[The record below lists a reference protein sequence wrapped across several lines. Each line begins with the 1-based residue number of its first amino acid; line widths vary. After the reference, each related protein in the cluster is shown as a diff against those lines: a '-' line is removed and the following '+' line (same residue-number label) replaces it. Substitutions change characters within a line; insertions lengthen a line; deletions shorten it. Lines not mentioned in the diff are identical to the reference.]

1 MTTTG
6 SALDDNPP
14 VTVSHRGPSNA
25 WWIAALTG
33 GVVVTGMAYSLW
45 WATVVQHS
53 AVDYWIQPGDLLG
66 TLRISGWIEY
76 GGLSYLYSLH
86 GALVTLPG
94 FAILLT
100 PFVKLSQVMH
110 LVPATRLLPIP
121 RPTQWLLI
129 GPVSMATSAVALAG
143 LDALARTLGTS
154 LVRRRILLVA
164 EAAALWDVIVFW
176 GHPEDVLAVGLAALA
191 LSRAL
196 EGRTTSAAWFLGGAL
211 TMQLYVVLLVPI
223 FIGLLGVRRAA
234 PFLTRAALLPGAL
247 LLALAIPDPNGTLHV
262 LFDQPNFP
270 TVDHPTPW
278 VLVAP
283 HLGHG
288 VVAAGPGRL
297 IGLAA
302 ACGLGFLAAR
312 FRHDRLTIVWL
323 ASLALAVRCLT
334 EAVMDPYYV
343 APAVAVALVAVASF
357 SWRRWPW
364 AAAAGAALTVL
375 TYSRPGIWWYW
386 LEMAAGFG
394 VILAVSLPP
403 PLTSRLSR
411 VRVRTASALG
421 TLPATVNPTGAGVLP
436 VAARDGFALTAP
448 RSDKT

>member
-1 MTTTG
+1 MATTAPAPDG
-6 SALDDNPP
+6 NPP
-14 VTVSHRGPSNA
+14 VTVGHPRSSNA
-25 WWIAALTG
+25 WWIVALTG
-33 GVVVTGMAYSLW
+33 AVVVTGTAYSLW

-76 GGLSYLYSLH
+76 GGFSYLYSLH
-86 GALVTLPG
+86 GGLVTLPG

-110 LVPATRLLPIP
+110 LVPATRLLLLP

-143 LDALARTLGTS
+143 LDTLARTLGTS

-164 EAAALWDVIVFW
+164 EAAAIWDVIVSW
-176 GHPEDVLAVGLAALA
+176 GHPEDVLALGLATLA

-196 EGRTTSAAWFLGGAL
+196 EGRTTSAAWFLAGSL
-211 TMQLYVVLLVPI
+211 TMQLYVVLLIPI
-223 FIGLLGVRRAA
+223 FIGLLGVRRSA
-234 PFLTRAALLPGAL
+234 PFLARAALLPGAL
-247 LLALAIPDPNGTLHV
+247 LLALAVPDPSGTLHV

-312 FRHDRLTIVWL
+312 FRRDRLTIVWL
-323 ASLALAVRCLT
+323 AALALAVRCLT

-343 APAVAVALVAVASF
+343 APAVAVAFVAVASC

-394 VILAVSLPP
+394 VILAASLPP
-403 PLTSRLSR
+403 TLTSRLSR
-411 VRVRTASALG
+411 VRVRTAAALD
-421 TLPATVNPTGAGVLP
+421 TLPATVASAEAGVVP
-436 VAARDGFALTAP
+436 VAARDGFALSAP
-448 RSDKT
+448 RLDKT

>member
-1 MTTTG
+1 MTTD
-6 SALDDNPP
+6 SALAGDPS
-14 VTVSHRGPSNA
+14 VTVGRRRSSNA

-33 GVVVTGMAYSLW
+33 AVVVTGMAYSLS
-45 WATVVQHS
+45 WATVVRHS
-53 AVDYWIQPGDLLG
+53 AFDYWIQPGDLLG
-66 TLRISGWIEY
+66 TVRISGWIEY
-76 GGLSYLYSLH
+76 GGFSYLYSLH
-86 GALVTLPG
+86 GGLVTLPG

-100 PFVKLSQVMH
+100 PFVKLSQVVH
-110 LVPATRLLPIP
+110 LVPATALLPLP

-129 GPVSMATSAVALAG
+129 GPVAMATSAVALAG

-154 LVRRRILLVA
+154 LVRRRILLVT
-164 EAAALWDVIVFW
+164 EAAAIWEVTVIW
-176 GHPEDVLAVGLAALA
+176 GHPEDVLALGLAALA

-211 TMQLYVVLLVPI
+211 AMQLYVVLLVPV
-223 FIGLLGVRRAA
+223 FIGLLGVRRSA
-234 PFLTRAALLPGAL
+234 PFLARAALLPGAL
-247 LLALAIPDPNGTLHV
+247 LLALAVPDPRGTLHV

-270 TVDHPTPW
+270 KVDHPTPW

-297 IGLAA
+297 IGLTA

-323 ASLALAVRCLT
+323 TSLALAVRCLT

-343 APAVAVALVAVASF
+343 VPAIAVALVAVATC

-364 AAAAGAALTVL
+364 AAAAGAGLTVL
-375 TYSRPGIWWYW
+375 TYYRPGIWLYW
-386 LEMAAGFG
+386 LEMAGAFAVLLAPAWPWRRAIVRPEEVAGAVPESDAPAPPELDVPG
-394 VILAVSLPP
+394 TAAVRSLA
-403 PLTSRLSR
+403 R
-411 VRVRTASALG
+411 VAVG
-421 TLPATVNPTGAGVLP
+421 ATDVGAP
-436 VAARDGFALTAP
+436 
-448 RSDKT
+448 